1 MTRLEYMAALREKL
15 ESFNFSLQQE
25 ILDDYE
31 QHFAEGLS
39 AGKSEEEIIRE
50 LGDIDDMIQEFS
62 EEERRQDLQVLEC
75 LSKQTESY
83 DCGYQGIEIDGLIAN
98 VVLEESQDGKLH
110 VDYQNNGSEEMQ
122 KRYRFYQYE
131 ENNIFHVGVK
141 DMGEEEGGKKIRLF
155 GINIFSG
162 ISTGVM
168 NGAIRLTIQIPE
180 GFSKVS
186 VQTVSGDLKV
196 SEIHVAELSVQT
208 VSGDVDLRQSHSE
221 RLEIQTVSG
230 DVWVEEF
237 FGNLVHGKTVSGEL
251 EWDNFSCDDFC
262 LETISGDIRLNCGN
276 CGNCGNLAATTV
288 SGDVISDN
296 VFGRMLSAKTT
307 SGDVEIDSE
316 FVSYYLSTASGD
328 IEVRTGEP
336 AREVCATT
344 GSGDMDMNLEAV
356 SSVEISAEVRS
367 GECVVCNSNG
377 MRKEVERGKCVIGRG
392 DCKVKVKSG
401 SGNIEIRVQ

>member
-39 AGKSEEEIIRE
+39 AGKSEEEIIEE

-62 EEERRQDLQVLEC
+62 EEERRQDLQVLEAF
-75 LSKQTESY
+75 SQKPESY
-83 DCGYQGIEIDGLIAN
+83 DCGYRGIEIDGLIAN
-98 VVLEESQDGKLH
+98 VELEKSPDGKLT

-141 DMGEEEGGKKIRLF
+141 DMGEEEGGKKINIF

-168 NGAIRLTIQIPE
+168 NGAIRLTIRIPE
-180 GFSKVS
+180 GFPKVS

-196 SEIHVAELSVQT
+196 SEIHVVELSVQT

-221 RLEIQTVSG
+221 KLEVQTVSG

-237 FGNLVHGKTVSGEL
+237 AGSQVHGKTVSGEL
-251 EWDNFSCDDFC
+251 EWDNVSCDDFC
-262 LETISGDIRLNCGN
+262 LETISGDIQLNCGN
-276 CGNCGNLAATTV
+276 CGKVAVTAV
-288 SGDVISDN
+288 SGDVTSDN

-307 SGDVEIDSE
+307 SGDVEIDSD
-316 FVSYYLSTASGD
+316 FVSYYLTTASGD
-328 IEVRTGEP
+328 IELRTCGN

-344 GSGDMDMNLEAV
+344 GSGDMNMNLEAV
-356 SSVEISAEVRS
+356 STEVSAEVRS
-367 GECVVCNSNG
+367 GECVVYNSNG
-377 MRKEVERGKCVIGRG
+377 VRHEVERGKCVVGQG
-392 DCKVKVKSG
+392 DCKVKVKTG
-401 SGNIEIRVQ
+401 SGDIEIKVQ

>member
-62 EEERRQDLQVLEC
+62 EEERRQDLQVLEAF
-75 LSKQTESY
+75 SEQTESY

-98 VVLEESQDGKLH
+98 VELEKSEDGKLH

-141 DMGEEEGGKKIRLF
+141 DMGEEEGGKRIRLF
-155 GINIFSG
+155 GINVFSG

-168 NGAIRLTIQIPE
+168 NGAIRLKIRIPE
-180 GFSKVS
+180 GFPQVLI
-186 VQTVSGDLKV
+186 QTVSGDV
-196 SEIHVAELSVQT
+196 RIAEVNVAELSVQT
-208 VSGDVDLRQSHSE
+208 VSGDTDLRHSHSGK
-221 RLEIQTVSG
+221 LEVQTVSG
-230 DVWVEEF
+230 DVWVEESA
-237 FGNLVHGKTVSGEL
+237 GSQVHAKTVSGEL

-262 LETISGDIRLNCGN
+262 LETISGDIQLNCGN
-276 CGNCGNLAATTV
+276 CEKVAVTAV
-288 SGDVISDN
+288 SGDVTADN

-307 SGDVEIDSE
+307 SGDVEIDSD
-316 FVSYYLSTASGD
+316 FVSFYLTTASGD
-328 IEVRTGEP
+328 IGLRVCGN

-356 SSVEISAEVRS
+356 STEVSAEVRS
-367 GECVVCNSNG
+367 GECVVCNSSG
-377 MRKEVERGKCVIGRG
+377 MRHEVERGKCVVGQG
-392 DCKVKVKSG
+392 DCKVKVKTG
-401 SGNIEIRVQ
+401 SGDIEIKVQ

>member
-39 AGKSEEEIIRE
+39 AGKSEEEIIEE

-62 EEERRQDLQVLEC
+62 EEERRQDLQVLEAF
-75 LSKQTESY
+75 SQKSESY

-98 VVLEESQDGKLH
+98 VELEKSPDGKLT

-141 DMGEEEGGKKIRLF
+141 DMGEEEGGKKINIF

-168 NGAIRLTIQIPE
+168 NGAIRLTIRIPE
-180 GFSKVS
+180 GFPKVS

-196 SEIHVAELSVQT
+196 SEIHV
-208 VSGDVDLRQSHSE
+208 
-221 RLEIQTVSG
+221 
-230 DVWVEEF
+230 VE
-237 FGNLVHGKTVSGEL
+237 
-251 EWDNFSCDDFC
+251 
-262 LETISGDIRLNCGN
+262 
-276 CGNCGNLAATTV
+276 
-288 SGDVISDN
+288 
-296 VFGRMLSAKTT
+296 
-307 SGDVEIDSE
+307 
-316 FVSYYLSTASGD
+316 
-328 IEVRTGEP
+328 
-336 AREVCATT
+336 
-344 GSGDMDMNLEAV
+344 
-356 SSVEISAEVRS
+356 
-367 GECVVCNSNG
+367 
-377 MRKEVERGKCVIGRG
+377 
-392 DCKVKVKSG
+392 
-401 SGNIEIRVQ
+401 